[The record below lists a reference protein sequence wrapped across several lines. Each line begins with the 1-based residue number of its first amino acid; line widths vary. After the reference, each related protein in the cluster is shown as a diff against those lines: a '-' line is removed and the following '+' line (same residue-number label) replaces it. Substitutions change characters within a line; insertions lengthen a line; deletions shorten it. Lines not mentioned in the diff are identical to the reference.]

1 MPLTWDDKFTTGVRQ
16 IDLQH
21 QELIQLINELESA
34 HAAGRQAEAID
45 EVLPRLGA
53 YVLFHFGTEES
64 LMPAQA
70 SAHAEK
76 HRRQHAE
83 FADRVAELR
92 EGILDSDDFEAL
104 IIFLHRW
111 LEQHIMKTDREL
123 GRLILGEEPTGS

>member
-21 QELIQLINELESA
+21 LELIQLINELESA
-34 HAAGRQAEAID
+34 HAAGRRAEAID

-64 LMPAQA
+64 LMPAHA

-76 HRRQHAE
+76 HRQQHAK
-83 FADRVAELR
+83 FAERVAELR
-92 EGILDSDDFEAL
+92 EGILDNDDLEAL

-123 GRLILGEEPTGS
+123 GRIILGEEPTGH